1 MVKYAKTTP
10 KLTEGQAVQHN
21 RTLHRYPS
29 LVAAIAEL
37 RTRMDEVDPEYLR
50 LLEKWTAELEQIE
63 KDMRHLER
71 IEKFTRSVTAD

>member
-10 KLTEGQAVQHN
+10 KLTEGQDVQHN
-21 RTLHRYPS
+21 RNVQRYPS

-37 RTRMDEVDPEYLR
+37 RTRMDQVDPEYLR